1 MMKVPKN
8 KVHNLAEFIDNPA
21 EEPAEPW
28 ATLPDDDDA
37 GRDAPRPVAV
47 WVRASE
53 VKVEPVR
60 WLWPGRVALGKL
72 TIIAGHPDCGKS
84 FISCDMA
91 ARVTTGAPWP
101 DGGTPAPLGS
111 VVILDTEDGQA
122 DTIRPRL
129 DWCGADVGKV
139 ALMKAVR
146 EGDGPESGFN
156 LSHHLPAL
164 EGLLDE
170 LGDCRLV
177 VINPITAHLGGIDS
191 HKQTDVRGVL
201 APLAALADRRGV
213 AVVLVSHLAKGGS
226 GNALSRVSGSGGFGA
241 ACRAA
246 WGVIKD
252 PRGSNADADPEVKA
266 RRMFVQLKNNL
277 APDPGGMAFTIAP
290 LNDEPFGP
298 ARVSWEDGVVTETAD
313 RLFAAEFQHPDR
325 AEGGGGDCKEWM
337 ENLMAA
343 AGGWMKRA
351 EVDAAGKEAGYS
363 PKQLRTAREKVCQTP
378 HTLRFQGPSWWGLIG
393 AGEPP
398 ADAGKPQSCPNDAKD
413 APSPGRGTL
422 GKSGATLGDDDA
434 GESAP
439 PTKREGRSPFGR

>member
-1 MMKVPKN
+1 MPYVIKKAAPD
-8 KVHNLAEFIDNPA
+8 EPA
-21 EEPAEPW
+21 GDPPTYEEPA
-28 ATLPDDDDA
+28 
-37 GRDAPRPVAV
+37 PRAV
-47 WVRASE
+47 WVRASD
-53 VKVEPVR
+53 VTVEPVR

-91 ARVTTGAPWP
+91 ARVTTGSAWP
-101 DGGTPAPLGS
+101 DGADAAPVGS

-129 DWCGADVGKV
+129 DWCGADPAKV

-146 EGDGPESGFN
+146 EGDGPEAGFN

-241 ACRAA
+241 AARAA

-252 PRGSNADADPEVKA
+252 PRGADEDAEPAVKS
-266 RRMFVQLKNNL
+266 RRLLVQLKNNL
-277 APDPGGMAFTIAP
+277 APDPGGLGFAITP

-298 ARVSWEDGVVTETAD
+298 ARVRWEPGTVTETAD
-313 RLFAAEFQHPDR
+313 RLFAAEFRQHP
-325 AEGGGGDCKEWM
+325 AGGPNVGGGCAEWLVSYLT
-337 ENLMAA
+337 E
-343 AGGWMKRA
+343 AGG
-351 EVDAAGKEAGYS
+351 VGVG
-363 PKQLRTAREKVCQTP
+363 Q
-378 HTLRFQGPSWWGLIG
+378 
-393 AGEPP
+393 
-398 ADAGKPQSCPNDAKD
+398 
-413 APSPGRGTL
+413 RG
-422 GKSGATLGDDDA
+422 
-434 GESAP
+434 
-439 PTKREGRSPFGR
+439 